1 MVGPIGYPPDAYGR
15 RFHKW
20 PRDPKEGFRTFRLRL
35 GRRAGQ
41 MAAGGATPRSSP
53 GPPARGGKW
62 HVVTSQIAFEVTF
75 TDDLANGPCTQQSL
89 YGYEVLIGQH
99 NNRTLMDVK
108 AVLEASYEKVP
119 VRFIE

>member
-1 MVGPIGYPPDAYGR
+1 
-15 RFHKW
+15 
-20 PRDPKEGFRTFRLRL
+20 
-35 GRRAGQ
+35 
-41 MAAGGATPRSSP
+41 MAAGGPTPRSSP

-75 TDDLANGPCTQQSL
+75 TDDLPNGPCTQQSL

-99 NNRTLMDVK
+99 NNKTLMDVK

-119 VRFIE
+119 VWFIELRDVPRPLLGILRWRQTLPDGIVPTHMAVRVGRR